1 MTALWKNVIGRS
13 AWPRTTLALSWRE
26 RRRVWRNEVEK
37 AAADLDHAFRLDPTN
52 PSGQSP
58 SELKLDRSPLAAF
71 ARAVCALAGPG
82 SKRASDALA
91 ARSEPRI
98 AAEYVARGKDW
109 YQKQDFNKAIA
120 DFDAAIEREPG
131 LAAAYAARAR
141 AWAKKH
147 YRERELADLS
157 RAVDLEPENVTYRV
171 ARAESWSGLGQH
183 SHAMGDYAEA
193 LRLAPA
199 NPSVWVSRGEEWRKD
214 LKVELAIA
222 DFTQAI
228 RLDPRYAPAYVAR
241 ANTWKQIQRFDL
253 AIEGFSEL
261 IRIDPEN
268 AIAHQSLGRI
278 LATCHVERIRNGRR
292 ALDEAFRA
300 CELTHWRTPDSLDT
314 LAAAYAELRDF
325 QSAVKWQIEAI
336 KLLRQNIYSELHE
349 KSQRMSGGARS
360 RIGFEDR
367 LAFYR
372 SKKPIRE

>member
-1 MTALWKNVIGRS
+1 M
-13 AWPRTTLALSWRE
+13 
-26 RRRVWRNEVEK
+26 
-37 AAADLDHAFRLDPTN
+37 
-52 PSGQSP
+52 
-58 SELKLDRSPLAAF
+58 
-71 ARAVCALAGPG
+71 
-82 SKRASDALA
+82 
-91 ARSEPRI
+91 
-98 AAEYVARGKDW
+98 ARGKDW